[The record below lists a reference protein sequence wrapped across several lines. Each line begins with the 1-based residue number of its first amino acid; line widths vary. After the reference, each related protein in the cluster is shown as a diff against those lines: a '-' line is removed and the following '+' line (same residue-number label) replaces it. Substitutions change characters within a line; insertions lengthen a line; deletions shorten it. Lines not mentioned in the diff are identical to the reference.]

1 MPRFAANLTMLFT
14 ERPFAERFAAAKA
27 AGFHFVEYLFPYA
40 SPAGELRQLL
50 ADNGLT
56 QVLFNLPC
64 GDWAAGDRGIAADPA
79 RVAEF
84 RDGVPLAV
92 AYAKALGVT
101 RLNCLAGKIAPGV
114 TEAEAFDTM
123 AENVAYAA
131 DILAGEGVTLVIEAI
146 NRFDIPGFVL
156 CRTSQVMALLDA
168 VGRPNAAM
176 QYDIY
181 HAQRQEGELA
191 ATLAANL
198 PRIGHIQIAD
208 NPGRHQPGTGE
219 INFPF
224 LFAELGRLGY
234 GGFVGLEYVP
244 TPDTRASL
252 GWMAAMACGEQWQR
266 TDRGMLPAEG
276 VRKGEEGGCLRR
288 PGG

>member
-14 ERPFAERFAAAKA
+14 ERPFAERFAAARA
-27 AGFHFVEYLFPYA
+27 AGFHSVEYLFPYA
-40 SPAGELRQLL
+40 YPAGDLRRLL
-50 ADNGLT
+50 EDNGLT

-64 GDWAAGDRGIAADPA
+64 GDWAAGDRGIAADPS

-84 RDGVPLAV
+84 RDGVALAV
-92 AYAKALGVT
+92 EYATALGVT
-101 RLNCLAGKIAPGV
+101 RLNCLAGKLPPGV
-114 TEAEAFDTM
+114 TEAEALAVL

-131 DILAGEGVTLVIEAI
+131 DLLAGEGLTLVIEAI

-168 VGRPNAAM
+168 VSRPNAAM
-176 QYDIY
+176 QYDVY

-198 PRIGHIQIAD
+198 DRIGHIQIAD

-224 LFAELGRLGY
+224 LFATLDRLGY
-234 GGFVGLEYVP
+234 GGYIGLEYVP
-244 TPDTRASL
+244 SPGTEASL
-252 GWMAAMACGEQWQR
+252 AWVPAMG
-266 TDRGMLPAEG
+266 
-276 VRKGEEGGCLRR
+276 LRL
-288 PGG
+288 